1 MDVSANKDVGDDACV
16 IGVDFGTLSAR
27 ALVVRV
33 CDGAEAGTAVSEY
46 PHGAIDRSLD
56 GHGELPPDWA
66 LQDPADWTRALG
78 EAIPAAVRD
87 AGIDPAQ
94 VIGIATD
101 FTASTCMPVL
111 ADGTPLCQLPGLAAR
126 PHAYPKLWKHHAAQP
141 HADRINAVAHERGE
155 KWINRYGGKIS
166 SEWQFAKALQ
176 LLDEDPELYQRADRW
191 IEAADWIIWQ
201 LCGPETRNACTAG
214 YKGIYQDGSYPSRE
228 YLAALDPR
236 FACFA
241 EDKLAHPISPLGA
254 RAGGLTAAAAA
265 LTGLPA
271 GIAVAIGNVDA
282 HVTVPAAGP
291 VAPGKM
297 VAIMGTSTCHVMNGA
312 GLAEV
317 PGMCGA
323 VDGGI
328 VAGLWGYE
336 AGQSGVGDIFAWFTA
351 NGVPGEFAEEARRQ
365 GVSLQQLL
373 DEKAGALPAGAHGLI
388 ALDWEGGN
396 RSVLV
401 DGRLSGAIVG
411 LTLATTA
418 PEIYRALLEST
429 AFGTRMIMD
438 TFRASGVPVTDLVVA
453 GGLIKSAPLMQIYAD
468 VTRRPLSVIGSDR
481 AGPGFGHP
489 RGGRRG
495 RLPRRA
501 GRGGGDGTGAPG
513 RLPSGPGARRGV
525 RRALRGIRAAARLL
539 RPGREQSHVP
549 AAGDQGPCPVRA
561 ARGRETRGGRPVTPA
576 PMTATQARTPGRTA

>member
-1 MDVSANKDVGDDACV
+1 MDVSANKDVGGDAYV
-16 IGVDFGTLSAR
+16 VGVDFGTLSAR

-33 CDGAEAGTAVSEY
+33 SDGAEVGTAVSEY
-46 PHGAIDRSLD
+46 PHGAIDRVLD
-56 GHGELPPDWA
+56 GYGELPPDWA

-87 AGIDPAQ
+87 AGIDPVQ

-141 HADRINAVAHERGE
+141 HADRINTVAHERGE

-201 LCGPETRNACTAG
+201 LCGTETRNACTAG
-214 YKGIYQDGSYPSRE
+214 YKGIYQDGGYPSRE

-236 FACFA
+236 FASFA
-241 EDKLAHPISPLGA
+241 EDKLAHPISPLGGL
-254 RAGGLTAAAAA
+254 AGRLTPEAAA
-265 LTGLPA
+265 LTGLPR
-271 GIAVAIGNVDA
+271 GIAVAVGNVDA
-282 HVTVPAAGP
+282 HVTVP
-291 VAPGKM
+291 
-297 VAIMGTSTCHVMNGA
+297 
-312 GLAEV
+312 
-317 PGMCGA
+317 
-323 VDGGI
+323 

-336 AGQSGVGDIFAWFTA
+336 AGQSGVGDIFAWFTV
-351 NGVPGEFAEEARRQ
+351 NGVPGEFAEEARRR

-373 DEKAGALPAGAHGLI
+373 DEQAGALPAGSHGLI

-401 DGRLSGAIVG
+401 DGRLSGVIVG

-418 PEIYRALLEST
+418 PEIYRALIEST

-438 TFRASGVPVTDLVVA
+438 TFRDSGVPVTDLVVA

-468 VTRRPLSVIGSDR
+468 VTRRPLSVIGSGQGPALGSAIHAAVA
-481 AGPGFGHP
+481 AGAYP
-489 RGGRRG
+489 
-495 RLPRRA
+495 
-501 GRGGGDGTGAPG
+501 D
-513 RLPSGPGARRGV
+513 
-525 RRALRGIRAAARLL
+525 
-539 RPGREQSHVP
+539 VP
-549 AAGDQGPCPVRA
+549 AAAAVMGREERDVYRPDA
-561 ARGRETRGGRPVTPA
+561 ARADVYDELYAEYVRLHDYFGRGTNEVMYRLRA
-576 PMTATQARTPGRTA
+576 IRDRAWQAREAGGC

>member
-1 MDVSANKDVGDDACV
+1 MDVSANKDGDDAYV

-33 CDGAEAGTAVSEY
+33 SDGTEAGTAVSEY

-66 LQDPADWTRALG
+66 LQDPADWTRALS
-78 EAIPAAVRD
+78 EAVPAAVRD
-87 AGIDPAQ
+87 AGIDPDQ

-101 FTASTCMPVL
+101 FTASTCMPAL
-111 ADGTPLCQLPGLAAR
+111 ADGTPLCQLSALAAR

-176 LLDEDPELYQRADRW
+176 LLDEDPDLYQRADRW

-201 LCGPETRNACTAG
+201 LCGAETRNACTAG
-214 YKGIYQDGSYPSRE
+214 YKGIYQDGGYPSRE

-236 FACFA
+236 FASFA

-254 RAGGLTAAAAA
+254 RAGGLTPAAAA
-265 LTGLPA
+265 LTGLPS

-312 GLAEV
+312 ELAEV
-317 PGMCGA
+317 PGMCGV

-351 NGVPGEFAEEARRQ
+351 NGVPGEFAEEARRR

-373 DEKAGALPAGAHGLI
+373 DEQAGALPAGSHGLI

-438 TFRASGVPVTDLVVA
+438 TFRDSGVPVTDLVVA

-468 VTRRPLSVIGSDR
+468 VTRRPLSVIGSGQGPALGSAIHAAVA
-481 AGPGFGHP
+481 AGAYPDVP
-489 RGGRRG
+489 
-495 RLPRRA
+495 
-501 GRGGGDGTGAPG
+501 
-513 RLPSGPGARRGV
+513 
-525 RRALRGIRAAARLL
+525 AAAAVM
-539 RPGREQSHVP
+539 GREQRDVYRPDP
-549 AAGDQGPCPVRA
+549 ARA
-561 ARGRETRGGRPVTPA
+561 AVYDELYAEYVRLHDYFGRGTNEVMYRLRAIRDRAWEARGL
-576 PMTATQARTPGRTA
+576 